1 MKHLSEDVLSR
12 LVDEYATAEERDH
25 LSACGRCASALT
37 ALKSQTAALA
47 ALPDVR
53 PPGSDWEEL
62 ESQLVAEGL
71 LRMESQAVASRRAA
85 SSPWIRSAA
94 AIVVFVAGAGTGA
107 GVMAGAA
114 SVADSAGAGAATAS
128 EASTD
133 AGAALAQMQDAE
145 RAYIEALVHY
155 RQLMAARQAEEAA
168 GDPRIRYAAL
178 GEVVRAGQVAL
189 SRAPADPFL
198 NGLVASALAER
209 EAVSRRL
216 LSDTRQDGWF

>member
-1 MKHLSEDVLSR
+1 MRHLSEDVLSR

-25 LSACGRCASALT
+25 LNACGRCASALAT
-37 ALKSQTAALA
+37 LKSQTAALA

-62 ESQLVAEGL
+62 ESQLAAEGL
-71 LRMESQAVASRRAA
+71 LKMEGQAVASRHAA
-85 SSPWIRSAA
+85 SSPWIRIAA
-94 AIVVFVAGAGTGA
+94 AIVVFLAGASTGA

-114 SVADSAGAGAATAS
+114 SVADSAGAGATTAL

-133 AGAALAQMQDAE
+133 PGAALAEMQDAE

-155 RQLMAARQAEEAA
+155 RQLMVARQAEEAA

>member
-12 LVDEYATAEERDH
+12 LVDEYATAAERDH
-25 LSACGRCASALT
+25 LNACGRCASELT
-37 ALKSQTAALA
+37 ALRSQAAALA

-53 PPGSDWEEL
+53 PPGGDWEGL

-71 LRMESQAVASRRAA
+71 LKTEGQAVTSHRTAR
-85 SSPWIRSAA
+85 SPWTRSAA
-94 AIVVFVAGAGTGA
+94 AIVVFLAGASTGA
-107 GVMAGAA
+107 GVMASGT
-114 SVADSAGAGAATAS
+114 SRADSVEAGATTAF

-133 AGAALAQMQDAE
+133 PGAALAQMQEVE

-155 RQLMAARQAEEAA
+155 RQLVAARQAEEAA
-168 GDPRIRYAAL
+168 GDARVRYAAL